1 MILDAHSNLLAAGT
15 VSEDFDGF
23 YGIIDARDQYPMTTR
38 KSVLIRPGHNN
49 FVSMSATKISSND
62 INNIEPQKRNCF
74 FPGDQ
79 TMDVHQNYT
88 QANCM
93 LECQLTYALGMVSQ
107 SWTYWLELVM
117 PGIYSEVQKPLIP
130 LCINIYF
137 LFFQDERK

>member
-1 MILDAHSNLLAAGT
+1 VILDAHSNLLAAGT

-117 PGIYSEVQKPLIP
+117 PGIYSEVQKS
-130 LCINIYF
+130 CINIYF